1 MCLDL
6 MNTAQILQCCLFQL
20 SCFHWMGNELCAPS
34 LLYVLVMGNM
44 SEYYRYVAFLGNVLC
59 PVYVWVLCSA
69 LSFPL
74 QC

>member
-1 MCLDL
+1 
-6 MNTAQILQCCLFQL
+6 
-20 SCFHWMGNELCAPS
+20 MGTELCASS